1 MNTIPKESPSFETG
15 SYQEFCDKL
24 TLAIADLKERL
35 RARYERH
42 FPGQTALIHRALEEA
57 ESVAWCT
64 PFPHLFLPDLAEA
77 RIAQFAR
84 TA

>member
-1 MNTIPKESPSFETG
+1 MNTSFEKPDSAEISVSPG
-15 SYQEFCDKL
+15 FYEKL
-24 TLAIADLKERL
+24 TQAIADLKERL
-35 RARYERH
+35 RSRYECH

-57 ESVAWCT
+57 ESAAWCT

-84 TA
+84 MA